1 MSAEPGVP
9 ATRVLMMGMMASG
22 KSTVGR
28 ALADLTG
35 WPVLD
40 NDVLLQRSTGSTA
53 VALYEEHGLERLRSA
68 ESNVLTLILS
78 MPAPLVAGVPAG
90 VVLDPRDRERLRAG
104 GHVVWVRTPVATL
117 VRRVSKG
124 SHRPFLSGDP
134 AVALQAM
141 ADERYPLYE
150 QVAHQVLDMQGLS
163 ASDAAKQV
171 VTALQG

>member
-1 MSAEPGVP
+1 MSADTGVR
-9 ATRVLMMGMMASG
+9 ATRVLLMGMMASG

-28 ALADLTG
+28 VLADLTG

-53 VALYEEHGLERLRSA
+53 VALYEDHGRERLRSA
-68 ESNVLTLILS
+68 ESDVLTLILS
-78 MPAPLVAGVPAG
+78 MPSPLVAGVPAG
-90 VVLDPRDRERLRAG
+90 VVLEPRDRQRLRDG

-134 AVALQAM
+134 ATALQAM

-150 QVAHQVLDMQGLS
+150 SVAHQVLDMPGLS

-171 VTALQG
+171 VSALQG